1 MKEEDFLLFD
11 NIIRIDA
18 SENQLPFR
26 MSIEIK
32 YYLLKNYIFFKM
44 VLKLFHN

>member
-26 MSIEIK
+26 MSIKLKYYSLIK
-32 YYLLKNYIFFKM
+32 Y
-44 VLKLFHN
+44 LF